1 PYDYLCRLLTELPKA
16 NTQEKLQQLL
26 PY

>member
-16 NTQEKLQQLL
+16 NTHEQLQQLL